1 MCDDPT
7 TWEQQLPLIEFAYN
21 NATSATTQHSP
32 FYLNYGQN
40 PTMPTS
46 SPDNP
51 TPRAQ
56 QFAKILQAARTRAAG
71 AIKKANV
78 IAKRNADRQLRPVTY
93 RHMITPVTAHLLLP
107 TDWGGK
113 FQQKVVEDGCT
124 RNSESLFETRSIAD
138 IVAIE
143 ARTRKEVEEK
153 KEELRQLVGA
163 SYRHLIESADSILDM
178 RRSCEAVVRNVA
190 AMESDFAL
198 LHKTISTTATTTPAA
213 DAKRKVGTHV
223 VTNAR
228 RRCTRWAVESRTWWT
243 RQRRSGGVFSVTV
256 LVLPSYEPLSPSFP
270 YPQRKEALYALGSR
284 VKYLVD
290 TPEKIWGCLDE
301 RMFLEAAQRFMR
313 AWEVHQL
320 LSPSP
325 ADGAAAGGGWQAQQQ
340 GLMASFPLLRHQWP
354 LVETFRTQI
363 VERSRECLHDASRI
377 PAAGVGEYAAALAA
391 VAVMEELSSHDLLAL
406 FLDAR
411 RACLRSQLASATSAL
426 GAGGSFADAL
436 ASLLGQLV
444 AMIQLTLCQ
453 TGQLFLEVS
462 SAERAVLLGVLLQG
476 APQAQ
481 LFGGIP
487 RPDRELALWHR
498 HRDALEARLPS
509 LSSKE
514 VAEACQNW
522 LKACAADIAAE
533 SRNLLSRVTQIR
545 HLAQAEAATRA
556 AIANKDIFSASL
568 DWLTSAFGSP
578 PDSPWRA
585 LCELLLKEPK
595 DLWSELFEAAF
606 ALRAREIIDGAFAG
620 LTLREEIDGVL
631 REVGDVVAVAA
642 VVSAENA
649 AAAAAAGGGAPGAAG
664 AIAVGG
670 AAVVAAAARAI
681 ASEKAAGLAGGDR
694 RFGAGWARLPPLTD
708 VIGQSGFE
716 ETGGFAVGEAVWGSL
731 GEELGAVGLGKGGG
745 PGGAGGGGKEG
756 RKDGGKEGRRGD
768 GEAVLRGTQVYE
780 PQVAVV
786 WQQLDSKIQE
796 ILLDALTLLLPHS
809 ALAPSAHQS
818 ISSSSSSSDFS
829 TPASA
834 AAASAASAASR
845 TKELAP
851 YLQDR
856 CHECV
861 MRLVRLL
868 ASRLG
873 DLQKQ
878 QQAEQVERAEGA
890 EGAEGGRRGEGENGS
905 VENSSEGVAATA
917 AGERSPSNGP
927 DAANASRRLSAQVAV
942 EQALLIGRLAAA
954 VAQSS
959 SSLAVALGPS
969 STWPAVAAAAAATA
983 SGDTVASVD
992 STAAGATSEAST
1004 GAVYNGDAGR
1014 DGASAGEPVLQW
1026 PAQEVVGSIIAA
1038 AVAGG
1043 GGGGSGSGGGGG
1055 GGGFSWMGG
1064 GGVGFGGVGGG
1075 SGRRGGRRVTD
1086 LAAVTARSAEFAR
1099 LHEIQREL
1107 RRLSI
1112 LAHSHWVTHSTRLL
1126 ASAFS
1131 HNLMHDP
1138 ALTTATPLKGW
1149 EETVVQ
1155 QEGEEGEAKVE
1166 MRMTLPAC
1174 PSPYVASLLFAASA
1188 DVHRVGCHSLDRLVL
1203 RLFAWE
1209 LSGQVLAAYEAIAS
1223 ARRAS
1228 EKGVLQLLFDAR
1240 LLSDVLSG
1248 GAELPLEALRAGAGA
1263 AAGGVAGEAAGG
1275 GPVARAGSGGGAGA
1289 GAGAAASIGGSV
1301 AARKK
1306 RVASLLEKL
1315 QEELDP
1321 IDRAAYLPFLWQNQQ
1336 RFYLRSAVLFGHLA
1350 QLHRLYSDAA
1360 PRHPYATDANT
1371 LDTAPTVPRFTF
1383 LPISSPLLANGGL
1396 APGGKPRRPSTFG
1409 DVSLSVSGSSS
1420 NSGAP
1425 VSRVPSGSG
1434 AGAAAA
1440 AAGGGGFGG
1449 VGSGAWGEDGALGG
1463 AFSFA
1468 DSTGLSAT
1476 PIFKSLMGQVKLG
1489 SILGDGSQVTRNISN
1504 LQEMFNQPSQA
1515 AGLFSSLTSAA
1526 AGSSSRL
1533 QELF

>member
-1 MCDDPT
+1 M
-7 TWEQQLPLIEFAYN
+7 
-21 NATSATTQHSP
+21 
-32 FYLNYGQN
+32 
-40 PTMPTS
+40 
-46 SPDNP
+46 
-51 TPRAQ
+51 R
-56 QFAKILQAARTRAAG
+56 
-71 AIKKANV
+71 
-78 IAKRNADRQLRPVTY
+78 
-93 RHMITPVTAHLLLP
+93 
-107 TDWGGK
+107 GGK

-213 DAKRKVGTHV
+213 DAKRK
-223 VTNAR
+223 
-228 RRCTRWAVESRTWWT
+228 
-243 RQRRSGGVFSVTV
+243 
-256 LVLPSYEPLSPSFP
+256 
-270 YPQRKEALYALGSR
+270 RKEALYALGSR

-522 LKACAADIAAE
+522 LKACAADI
-533 SRNLLSRVTQIR
+533 
-545 HLAQAEAATRA
+545 AEAATRA

>member
-1 MCDDPT
+1 M
-7 TWEQQLPLIEFAYN
+7 
-21 NATSATTQHSP
+21 
-32 FYLNYGQN
+32 
-40 PTMPTS
+40 
-46 SPDNP
+46 
-51 TPRAQ
+51 R
-56 QFAKILQAARTRAAG
+56 
-71 AIKKANV
+71 
-78 IAKRNADRQLRPVTY
+78 
-93 RHMITPVTAHLLLP
+93 
-107 TDWGGK
+107 GGK
-113 FQQKVVEDGCT
+113 FQQKVVEDGST

-190 AMESDFAL
+190 AMESDFTL

-213 DAKRKVGTHV
+213 DAKRK
-223 VTNAR
+223 
-228 RRCTRWAVESRTWWT
+228 
-243 RQRRSGGVFSVTV
+243 
-256 LVLPSYEPLSPSFP
+256 
-270 YPQRKEALYALGSR
+270 RKEALYALGSR

-320 LSPSP
+320 LSPSLGSKG
-325 ADGAAAGGGWQAQQQ
+325 AGGGGGGGAGGGGGGDGTAAGGWQAQQQ

-391 VAVMEELSSHDLLAL
+391 VAVMEELSSHDLLSL

-411 RACLRSQLASATSAL
+411 RACLRSQLASATLAL

-436 ASLLGQLV
+436 ATLLSQLV

-487 RPDRELALWHR
+487 RPDRELALWHT

-514 VAEACQNW
+514 VAEACQDW

-533 SRNLLSRVTQIR
+533 SKNLLSRVTQIR

-556 AIANKDIFSASL
+556 AITNKDIFAASL

-578 PDSPWRA
+578 PESPWRA

-606 ALRAREIIDGAFAG
+606 ALRAREIIDEAFAG

-649 AAAAAAGGGAPGAAG
+649 AAAAAGAGAGAAG
-664 AIAVGG
+664 AGAAGGG
-670 AAVVAAAARAI
+670 AAVVTAAARAI
-681 ASEKAAGLAGGDR
+681 ASEKAAGLAGGGR
-694 RFGAGWARLPPLTD
+694 RFGAGWATLPPLTD
-708 VIGQSGFE
+708 VIGQAGFE
-716 ETGGFAVGEAVWGSL
+716 ETGGFAVGEAVWGSP
-731 GEELGAVGLGKGGG
+731 GEELGAVGL
-745 PGGAGGGGKEG
+745 
-756 RKDGGKEGRRGD
+756 
-768 GEAVLRGTQVYE
+768 
-780 PQVAVV
+780 
-786 WQQLDSKIQE
+786 
-796 ILLDALTLLLPHS
+796 
-809 ALAPSAHQS
+809 
-818 ISSSSSSSDFS
+818 
-829 TPASA
+829 
-834 AAASAASAASR
+834 
-845 TKELAP
+845 
-851 YLQDR
+851 
-856 CHECV
+856 
-861 MRLVRLL
+861 
-868 ASRLG
+868 
-873 DLQKQ
+873 
-878 QQAEQVERAEGA
+878 
-890 EGAEGGRRGEGENGS
+890 
-905 VENSSEGVAATA
+905 
-917 AGERSPSNGP
+917 
-927 DAANASRRLSAQVAV
+927 DAANAAGRLSAQVAV

-983 SGDTVASVD
+983 GGFTAASAESTASGVAS
-992 STAAGATSEAST
+992 EA
-1004 GAVYNGDAGR
+1004 R
-1014 DGASAGEPVLQW
+1014 
-1026 PAQEVVGSIIAA
+1026 
-1038 AVAGG
+1038 
-1043 GGGGSGSGGGGG
+1043 
-1055 GGGFSWMGG
+1055 
-1064 GGVGFGGVGGG
+1064 GVGGG
-1075 SGRRGGRRVTD
+1075 SGRRGGRRMTD
-1086 LAAVTARSAEFAR
+1086 LAAVAARSAEFAG

-1126 ASAFS
+1126 ASAFRR
-1131 HNLMHDP
+1131 NLMHDP
-1138 ALTTATPLKGW
+1138 ALTTATPLKVRFSFVRVRFSLSPRGTSLLWNPNHSHRHATTPLKAQLKPAPLYAPPFPCVSLPYVPFLQGW

-1209 LSGQVLAAYEAIAS
+1209 LSDQVLAAYEALAS
-1223 ARRAS
+1223 TKRAS

-1248 GAELPLEALRAGAGA
+1248 GAELPLEALRAISGAAAQGGAGGGARAGAAANRGAGAGA
-1263 AAGGVAGEAAGG
+1263 AGGA
-1275 GPVARAGSGGGAGA
+1275 VARAGSGGGAGA
-1289 GAGAAASIGGSV
+1289 GAGAGSIGVSV

-1306 RVASLLEKL
+1306 RVAALLEKL

-1350 QLHRLYSDAA
+1350 QLHRLYTDAT

-1425 VSRVPSGSG
+1425 VSRVPSGAG

-1440 AAGGGGFGG
+1440 ASGVSGGGFGG

>member
-1 MCDDPT
+1 M
-7 TWEQQLPLIEFAYN
+7 
-21 NATSATTQHSP
+21 
-32 FYLNYGQN
+32 
-40 PTMPTS
+40 
-46 SPDNP
+46 
-51 TPRAQ
+51 R
-56 QFAKILQAARTRAAG
+56 
-71 AIKKANV
+71 
-78 IAKRNADRQLRPVTY
+78 
-93 RHMITPVTAHLLLP
+93 
-107 TDWGGK
+107 GGK
-113 FQQKVVEDGCT
+113 FQQKVVEDGST
-124 RNSESLFETRSIAD
+124 RNAESLFETRSIAD

-213 DAKRKVGTHV
+213 DAKRK
-223 VTNAR
+223 
-228 RRCTRWAVESRTWWT
+228 
-243 RQRRSGGVFSVTV
+243 
-256 LVLPSYEPLSPSFP
+256 
-270 YPQRKEALYALGSR
+270 RKEALYALGSR

-325 ADGAAAGGGWQAQQQ
+325 ADGVAAGGGGWQAQQQQQ

-411 RACLRSQLASATSAL
+411 RACLRSQLASASSAL

-436 ASLLGQLV
+436 ASLLSQLV

-487 RPDRELALWHR
+487 HPDRELALWHQ

-606 ALRAREIIDGAFAG
+606 ALRAREIIDGA
-620 LTLREEIDGVL
+620 
-631 REVGDVVAVAA
+631 
-642 VVSAENA
+642 
-649 AAAAAAGGGAPGAAG
+649 
-664 AIAVGG
+664 
-670 AAVVAAAARAI
+670 
-681 ASEKAAGLAGGDR
+681 
-694 RFGAGWARLPPLTD
+694 
-708 VIGQSGFE
+708 
-716 ETGGFAVGEAVWGSL
+716 
-731 GEELGAVGLGKGGG
+731 
-745 PGGAGGGGKEG
+745 
-756 RKDGGKEGRRGD
+756 
-768 GEAVLRGTQVYE
+768 
-780 PQVAVV
+780 
-786 WQQLDSKIQE
+786 
-796 ILLDALTLLLPHS
+796 
-809 ALAPSAHQS
+809 
-818 ISSSSSSSDFS
+818 
-829 TPASA
+829 
-834 AAASAASAASR
+834 
-845 TKELAP
+845 
-851 YLQDR
+851 
-856 CHECV
+856 
-861 MRLVRLL
+861 LL

-878 QQAEQVERAEGA
+878 QQQAEEETEQAEKKETGDGRGA
-890 EGAEGGRRGEGENGS
+890 GENS
-905 VENSSEGVAATA
+905 SAENSSESAAATA
-917 AGERSPSNGP
+917 VGERAGNGSGGADERSRSNGP
-927 DAANASRRLSAQVAV
+927 DSANAAGRLAAQVAV

-954 VAQSS
+954 VAQ
-959 SSLAVALGPS
+959 
-969 STWPAVAAAAAATA
+969 
-983 SGDTVASVD
+983 
-992 STAAGATSEAST
+992 
-1004 GAVYNGDAGR
+1004 R
-1014 DGASAGEPVLQW
+1014 
-1026 PAQEVVGSIIAA
+1026 
-1038 AVAGG
+1038 
-1043 GGGGSGSGGGGG
+1043 
-1055 GGGFSWMGG
+1055 
-1064 GGVGFGGVGGG
+1064 GVGGG

-1112 LAHSHWVTHSTRLL
+1112 LAHSHWVTHSTQLL
-1126 ASAFS
+1126 ASAFRR
-1131 HNLMHDP
+1131 NLMRDP
-1138 ALTTATPLKGW
+1138 ALTTVTPLKGW

-1166 MRMTLPAC
+1166 MRMTLPAS
-1174 PSPYVASLLFAASA
+1174 PSPYVASLLFATSA

-1209 LSGQVLAAYEAIAS
+1209 LSEQVLDAYESVAS
-1223 ARRAS
+1223 AKRAS

-1240 LLSDVLSG
+1240 LL
-1248 GAELPLEALRAGAGA
+1248 
-1263 AAGGVAGEAAGG
+1263 
-1275 GPVARAGSGGGAGA
+1275 
-1289 GAGAAASIGGSV
+1289 
-1301 AARKK
+1301 
-1306 RVASLLEKL
+1306 
-1315 QEELDP
+1315 
-1321 IDRAAYLPFLWQNQQ
+1321 YLPFLWQNQQ

-1350 QLHRLYSDAA
+1350 QLNRLYTDAA

-1383 LPISSPLLANGGL
+1383 LPISSPLLANDGL

-1420 NSGAP
+1420 SSGAP
-1425 VSRVPSGSG
+1425 VSRVPSGAGGG
-1434 AGAAAA
+1434 AVA
-1440 AAGGGGFGG
+1440 AAGSGGGFGG

>member
-1 MCDDPT
+1 M
-7 TWEQQLPLIEFAYN
+7 
-21 NATSATTQHSP
+21 
-32 FYLNYGQN
+32 
-40 PTMPTS
+40 
-46 SPDNP
+46 
-51 TPRAQ
+51 R
-56 QFAKILQAARTRAAG
+56 
-71 AIKKANV
+71 
-78 IAKRNADRQLRPVTY
+78 
-93 RHMITPVTAHLLLP
+93 
-107 TDWGGK
+107 GGK

-124 RNSESLFETRSIAD
+124 RNSESLFETRSIVD

-213 DAKRKVGTHV
+213 DAKRK
-223 VTNAR
+223 
-228 RRCTRWAVESRTWWT
+228 
-243 RQRRSGGVFSVTV
+243 
-256 LVLPSYEPLSPSFP
+256 
-270 YPQRKEALYALGSR
+270 RKEALYALGSR

-436 ASLLGQLV
+436 ASLLSQLV

-522 LKACAADIAAE
+522 LKACAADIAGESLSVGVQRELALWHTHRDALEARLPSLSSKEVAE
-533 SRNLLSRVTQIR
+533 ATFEAPHMVFCSPFLPLSPLSLHSLHSPSFPPSHQPNPGTFSAGNLLSRVTQIR

-606 ALRAREIIDGAFAG
+606 ALRAREIIDGAFSG

-649 AAAAAAGGGAPGAAG
+649 AAAAAGGGGAPGAAG
-664 AIAVGG
+664 AVAVGG

-694 RFGAGWARLPPLTD
+694 RFRAGWARLPPLTD

-756 RKDGGKEGRRGD
+756 GKDGGKEGRRGN

-890 EGAEGGRRGEGENGS
+890 EGGRRGEGENGS

-927 DAANASRRLSAQVAV
+927 DAANAPRRLSAQVAV

-983 SGDTVASVD
+983 SGDTAASVD
-992 STAAGATSEAST
+992 STAAGATSEASS

-1014 DGASAGEPVLQW
+1014 DGARAGEPVLQW

>member
-213 DAKRKVGTHV
+213 DAKRK
-223 VTNAR
+223 
-228 RRCTRWAVESRTWWT
+228 
-243 RQRRSGGVFSVTV
+243 
-256 LVLPSYEPLSPSFP
+256 
-270 YPQRKEALYALGSR
+270 RKEALYALGSR

-411 RACLRSQLASATSAL
+411 RACLRSQ
-426 GAGGSFADAL
+426 
-436 ASLLGQLV
+436 
-444 AMIQLTLCQ
+444 
-453 TGQLFLEVS
+453 VS

-522 LKACAADIAAE
+522 LKACAADIAGE
-533 SRNLLSRVTQIR
+533 SLSVGVQRVTQIR

>member
-1 MCDDPT
+1 M
-7 TWEQQLPLIEFAYN
+7 
-21 NATSATTQHSP
+21 
-32 FYLNYGQN
+32 
-40 PTMPTS
+40 
-46 SPDNP
+46 
-51 TPRAQ
+51 R
-56 QFAKILQAARTRAAG
+56 
-71 AIKKANV
+71 
-78 IAKRNADRQLRPVTY
+78 
-93 RHMITPVTAHLLLP
+93 
-107 TDWGGK
+107 GGK
-113 FQQKVVEDGCT
+113 FQQKVVEDGSA
-124 RNSESLFETRSIAD
+124 RNSEALFETRSIAD

-190 AMESDFAL
+190 AMESDFSL
-198 LHKTISTTATTTPAA
+198 LHKTISTTTTTTPGA
-213 DAKRKVGTHV
+213 DAKRK
-223 VTNAR
+223 
-228 RRCTRWAVESRTWWT
+228 
-243 RQRRSGGVFSVTV
+243 
-256 LVLPSYEPLSPSFP
+256 
-270 YPQRKEALYALGSR
+270 RKEALYALGSR

-320 LSPSP
+320 LSPSTS
-325 ADGAAAGGGWQAQQQ
+325 AGGEGAAAGGGWQAQQQ

-363 VERSRECLHDASRI
+363 VDRSRECLHDASRI
-377 PAAGVGEYAAALAA
+377 PAAGVEEYAAALAA
-391 VAVMEELSSHDLLAL
+391 LAVMEQLSSHDLLKL

-411 RACLRSQLASATSAL
+411 RACLRSQLVSATSTV
-426 GAGGSFADAL
+426 GAGGGFADGL
-436 ASLLGQLV
+436 ASLLSQLV

-462 SAERAVLLGVLLQG
+462 SSDRAILFATLLQG

-487 RPDRELALWHR
+487 QPDREVALWHR
-498 HRDALEARLPS
+498 HREGMEARLPS

-514 VAEACQNW
+514 VAEACQGW
-522 LKACAADIAAE
+522 LRACAADIAAE

-556 AIANKDIFSASL
+556 AIASKDIFAASL
-568 DWLTSAFGSP
+568 DWLTSAFGST

-595 DLWSELFEAAF
+595 DLWGELFEAAF
-606 ALRAREIIDGAFAG
+606 ALRAREIIDAAFAE

-642 VVSAENA
+642 VVAAENAVSSAGAAGGGATGGTAAAASA
-649 AAAAAAGGGAPGAAG
+649 AAAAAARGVGATSALS
-664 AIAVGG
+664 
-670 AAVVAAAARAI
+670 AAAFG
-681 ASEKAAGLAGGDR
+681 SEKATGFTGGDR
-694 RFGAGWARLPPLTD
+694 GLGAGWARLPSLTD
-708 VIGQSGFE
+708 VLGQAGFE

-731 GEELGAVGLGKGGG
+731 GDELGVAGLGRGGG
-745 PGGAGGGGKEG
+745 GGAGGGGKE
-756 RKDGGKEGRRGD
+756 EGRRGN
-768 GEAVLRGTQVYE
+768 GEVVLRGTQAYE
-780 PQVAVV
+780 PQVVVV
-786 WQQLDSKIQE
+786 WQLLDSRIQE

-809 ALAPSAHQS
+809 SLAPSAH
-818 ISSSSSSSDFS
+818 SSSPSSTSPSFSSAY
-829 TPASA
+829 TPSA
-834 AAASAASAASR
+834 TAPAASAASR

-856 CHECV
+856 CHECM
-861 MRLVRLL
+861 MRLVGLL

-878 QQAEQVERAEGA
+878 QQAEEAS
-890 EGAEGGRRGEGENGS
+890 RGTGENGE
-905 VENSSEGVAATA
+905 VEKDCKSEAAAAAPGGVATSDE
-917 AGERSPSNGP
+917 GLGSNGP
-927 DAANASRRLSAQVAV
+927 DAVNALGGLPAQVAV

-969 STWPAVAAAAAATA
+969 STWSAVAAAAAATGSDGA
-983 SGDTVASVD
+983 
-992 STAAGATSEAST
+992 TAAGAEYSPETAAAESAYGVAPGATGAAASEASSR
-1004 GAVYNGDAGR
+1004 AAYNGDAGR
-1014 DGASAGEPVLQW
+1014 DVARAGEPKLQW
-1026 PAQEVVGSIIAA
+1026 PAQEVVANIIAA
-1038 AVAGG
+1038 TVAGG
-1043 GGGGSGSGGGGG
+1043 GSSGSGSSGGGGG
-1055 GGGFSWMGG
+1055 GGLSWMGG
-1064 GGVGFGGVGGG
+1064 GGGGDWAGGEGGEQRILLPLRQDRLNSLG
-1075 SGRRGGRRVTD
+1075 STR
-1086 LAAVTARSAEFAR
+1086 F
-1099 LHEIQREL
+1099 REL

-1112 LAHSHWVTHSTRLL
+1112 LAHSHWVDHSTHLL
-1126 ASAFS
+1126 ASAFR
-1131 HNLMHDP
+1131 HNLLHDP
-1138 ALTTATPLKGW
+1138 ALATTTPLKGW

-1155 QEGEEGEAKVE
+1155 QEEEEGEAKVE

-1174 PSPYVASLLFAASA
+1174 PSPYVAALLFAASA
-1188 DVHRVGCHSLDRLVL
+1188 DVHRAGCHSLDRLVL
-1203 RLFAWE
+1203 RLFAWQ
-1209 LSGQVLAAYEAIAS
+1209 LSDQAFQAYETLTTTQ
-1223 ARRAS
+1223 RVS
-1228 EKGVLQLLFDAR
+1228 EKGVLQLLFDVR
-1240 LLSDVLSG
+1240 LLADVLSG
-1248 GAELPLEALRAGAGA
+1248 GADLPLEALRLSSASPPAA
-1263 AAGGVAGEAAGG
+1263 AAGGARGG
-1275 GPVARAGSGGGAGA
+1275 ATAGGAGA
-1289 GAGAAASIGGSV
+1289 GSIAASV

-1306 RVASLLEKL
+1306 RVGALLEKL
-1315 QEELDP
+1315 QDELDP

-1350 QLHRLYSDAA
+1350 QLHRLYTDSA

-1383 LPISSPLLANGGL
+1383 LPISSPLLTNGGL

-1409 DVSLSVSGSSS
+1409 DVSLSVSGSGS
-1420 NSGAP
+1420 NSSAP
-1425 VSRVPSGSG
+1425 ASRVPSGG
-1434 AGAAAA
+1434 AGAGAVAA
-1440 AAGGGGFGG
+1440 AAGVSGSGFGMG
-1449 VGSGAWGEDGALGG
+1449 GGAWGEDGALGG

-1515 AGLFSSLTSAA
+1515 GGLFSSLTSAA